1 MKEIIKERFKK
12 AFEHLYSENYF
23 KNKKAFAEVLDISPQ
38 FLSQL
43 LNDKTPVPLELLKKF
58 FQEYPVNP
66 GFFFKDEEN
75 IVIDD
80 SASSTGIRPTAQ
92 QLELEVAEVLMEFT
106 QAHAR
111 VVQLVQKLQTM
122 TSS

>member
-1 MKEIIKERFKK
+1 MKEIIKERFKL
-12 AFEHLYSENYF
+12 AFEHLYSENHF

-43 LNDKTPVPLELLKKF
+43 LNDKTPVPLELLKNF
-58 FQEYPVNP
+58 FQQYPVNP
-66 GFFFKDEEN
+66 GFFFKDEDNILIDEN
-75 IVIDD
+75 APSS
-80 SASSTGIRPTAQ
+80 SATTAQ

-111 VVQLVQKLQTM
+111 VVQLIKKLQS
-122 TSS
+122 TSIN